1 MTIGEVIQMA
11 RKEAGLTQV
20 QLGDMLG
27 VSGAMIGQWENNLRN
42 PKSETVGR
50 IADALGEPFMK
61 LFLQNC
67 DEWSSITQKRLD
79 AIRMDDIELFEEKFQ
94 KQITEFIH
102 SPLGRSIIVLFFDL
116 NFLGQKEAEKR
127 IRELVEISKFQ
138 RTESPESISS
148 SKECRDTS
156 DKEKP
161 PEEHCSPSD
170 GT

>member
-1 MTIGEVIQMA
+1 MTIGEVIQTA

-61 LFLQNC
+61 RFLQNC

-127 IRELVEISKFQ
+127 IRELVEMSKFQ
-138 RTESPESISS
+138 RTDAAQSGGGIVSPPN
-148 SKECRDTS
+148 
-156 DKEKP
+156 DKKP
-161 PEEHCSPSD
+161 PEGQETPSD
-170 GT
+170 GNN